1 MLFRSHLKAYVDSLN
16 LLYVA
21 LTRARKEMYV
31 RPYTPKINRDGS
43 VSFADMG
50 AFMYGVLRLLKE
62 EREGV
67 FLPDDLMNVSYGEK
81 ERYVHSEEQ
90 STAFS
95 LDYYPVYSPEDR
107 ISVKFKFRDYAG
119 EGETLSAVDEGKL
132 LHEIFK
138 SIEYVEDVEQAVRN
152 VYLSGMITKQ
162 EKEEYCEKVRA
173 YLSDPAYSEWFDRK
187 YKVINERDIL
197 LRFGSK
203 VRPDRVIIKDK
214 QAVVIDYKFGRTEEK
229 KYLKQV
235 QFYRTSLKQMG
246 YKEVKGYIWYVRL
259 NKVVAV

>member
-1 MLFRSHLKAYVDSLN
+1 
-16 LLYVA
+16 
-21 LTRARKEMYV
+21 
-31 RPYTPKINRDGS
+31 
-43 VSFADMG
+43 
-50 AFMYGVLRLLKE
+50 
-62 EREGV
+62 
-67 FLPDDLMNVSYGEK
+67 
-81 ERYVHSEEQ
+81 
-90 STAFS
+90 
-95 LDYYPVYSPEDR
+95 
-107 ISVKFKFRDYAG
+107 
-119 EGETLSAVDEGKL
+119 
-132 LHEIFK
+132 
-138 SIEYVEDVEQAVRN
+138 
-152 VYLSGMITKQ
+152 MITKQ

-173 YLSDPAYSEWFDRK
+173 YLSDPAHSEWFDRK

>member
-1 MLFRSHLKAYVDSLN
+1 M
-16 LLYVA
+16 
-21 LTRARKEMYV
+21 
-31 RPYTPKINRDGS
+31 
-43 VSFADMG
+43 
-50 AFMYGVLRLLKE
+50 
-62 EREGV
+62 
-67 FLPDDLMNVSYGEK
+67 
-81 ERYVHSEEQ
+81 
-90 STAFS
+90 
-95 LDYYPVYSPEDR
+95 
-107 ISVKFKFRDYAG
+107 
-119 EGETLSAVDEGKL
+119 
-132 LHEIFK
+132 
-138 SIEYVEDVEQAVRN
+138 EDVEQAVRN